1 MQDFKYDT
9 DIVKVIKKRKA
20 KRTLIRCG
28 IAFPIFAVLSIFGLA
43 LSKPG
48 SFLQILTSS
57 GGFISVLNVVLS
69 SKGETKQETEKVLED
84 LSKDIARVVKDP
96 AWRVYRLDDIT
107 IIPKNIQIGENL
119 EAINIIPIFKEGKFI
134 IIQGNHSLEILAQ
147 YDEDEKPVVKIL
159 DEDEVMYEYTQFD
172 EKTKR
177 KMQYKNKLLSYILK
191 D

>member
-1 MQDFKYDT
+1 MQDFKDDT

-20 KRTLIRCG
+20 TRTLIRCG
-28 IAFPIFAVLSIFGLA
+28 IAFPLFAILSVFGLA
-43 LSKPG
+43 LSKPD
-48 SFLQILTSS
+48 SFLQILPCS
-57 GGFISVLNVVLS
+57 GGFISVLNFVLS
-69 SKGETKQETEKVLED
+69 SKGETNQETENVLDD
-84 LSKDIARVVKDP
+84 LSKDIAQAVGDP
-96 AWRVYRLDDIT
+96 AWHVYRLDDIT

-147 YDEDEKPVVKIL
+147 YDEDGKTVVKIL

-177 KMQYKNKLLSYILK
+177 RMQYKNKLLSYILK